1 MTLLFYIT
9 LSLLALAPAI
19 IIPRSEWD
27 VQCWFLCGG
36 AVWLLFMLAPLAELI
51 HYLWG

>member
-19 IIPRSEWD
+19 IIPRSEGMFS
-27 VQCWFLCGG
+27 VGLCGG
-36 AVWLLFMLAPLAELI
+36 AVWLLFMPAPLAELI